1 MTPTPRPS
9 LRDLLL
15 IWFSLGLQSF
25 GGGSSTF
32 YLIHETS
39 LRRGWLDEAGFM
51 RAWALAQIA
60 PGINLA
66 KLTILIGY
74 ELRGWPGVV
83 VSLTG
88 LLLPSA
94 IVTALMTAGFTLIRE
109 SPDVR
114 AALRGLLPAT
124 IGLSLAMA
132 YQMAFPL
139 LRQAQ
144 REGGANL
151 ALHVAILIGSA
162 LLLALAGLSPLAIL
176 AVAGASAV
184 VLLALLS
191 RGSRQ
196 VRE

>member
-9 LRDLLL
+9 LRDLWL

-32 YLIHETS
+32 YLIHETCI
-39 LRRGWLDEAGFM
+39 RRGWLDEAGFV

-139 LRQAQ
+139 LRRAR

-162 LLLALAGLSPLAIL
+162 LLLALVGLSPLAIL
-176 AVAGASAV
+176 AVAGASAA
-184 VLLALLS
+184 VLLALLA
-191 RGSRQ
+191 RGSGPA
-196 VRE
+196 RE